1 MKSGALTTVVSGD
14 KLATHLGEDDWAIID
29 CRFELAEPGWGEAAY
44 RAGHVPGAVY
54 AHLDRDLSGTTTG
67 KNGRHPLPDPTR
79 FVEKLGRWGI
89 RRNVQV
95 VVYDQDAGLYAGRLW
110 WLLRAFGHE
119 QVALLNGGYAKWI
132 AERRPIRA
140 GDERRPPRLFDGNPQ
155 PGRYVTVDDI
165 LRLASDTAYHVIDV
179 RAPERFRGEVEPI
192 DPVAGHIPGATN
204 RFSRLNMNE
213 DGTIL
218 PPEVLRRQFT
228 QLLAGVPSQNTVFY
242 CGSGVFSC
250 HSLLALAYAGLEP
263 GRLYNGSWSEW
274 CQDPSRPVATG
285 GETETQ

>member
-1 MKSGALTTVVSGD
+1 M
-14 KLATHLGEDDWAIID
+14 
-29 CRFELAEPGWGEAAY
+29 
-44 RAGHVPGAVY
+44 PGAVY

-155 PGRYVTVDDI
+155 PGQYVNARGDP
-165 LRLASDTAYHVIDV
+165 ASGRRPGLPPH
-179 RAPERFRGEVEPI
+179 RC
-192 DPVAGHIPGATN
+192 PGARAVPRRGRTD
-204 RFSRLNMNE
+204 RSGGRSYSRRDEPVLAAQHE
-213 DGTIL
+213 RGRDIL
-218 PPEVLRRQFT
+218 PPEVLRREFT
-228 QLLAGVPSQNTVFY
+228 QMLGGVPSQNAVFY

-250 HSLLALAYAGLEP
+250 HSLLALAHAGLEP

-285 GETETQ
+285 EE